1 MTARP
6 VDADRATAMPAPYRR
21 TYRYRCF
28 ECGEPRVHDHDL
40 AKLVSPCHPD
50 SVLMPWSAA
59 VDLGYNALI
68 QMDRGGQTD
77 LAAFI
82 EAHEPDVYISAPYF
96 LAKHLANQMP
106 TKEDMAVA
114 LACAEKWGKLT
125 GRRAMAIAT
134 IDDPLAGWLGGDHHG
149 YSRGRSR

>member
-1 MTARP
+1 MLTAQPRCPRP
-6 VDADRATAMPAPYRR
+6 TGAFTAIGALNAASPASI
-21 TYRYRCF
+21 
-28 ECGEPRVHDHDL
+28 DHDL
-40 AKLVSPCHPD
+40 AELGLALPSGFGAHAVVRGDRPRIQRADPD
-50 SVLMPWSAA
+50 GPWRA
-59 VDLGYNALI
+59 N
-68 QMDRGGQTD
+68 Q

-96 LAKHLANQMP
+96 LSKQLANQMP

-125 GRRAMAIAT
+125 GRRGMAVPT
-134 IDDPLAGWLGGDHHG
+134 IDDPLAGWLDGDHHG